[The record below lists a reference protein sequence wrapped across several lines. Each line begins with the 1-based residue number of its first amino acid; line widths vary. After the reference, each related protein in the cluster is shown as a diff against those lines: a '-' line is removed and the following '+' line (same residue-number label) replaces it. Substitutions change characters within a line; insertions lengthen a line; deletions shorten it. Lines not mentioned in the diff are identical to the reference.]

1 MIGTCVDPRRRKS
14 HKPLIGPRNA
24 AMPLEHGRFFFKNK
38 NIKKSCCLSRWYC
51 GQLPTCWQGGG
62 NRSRLSLACQW
73 GTAKRLGRYPACRIV
88 HNSTGCFP
96 QGYTFYICFFCF
108 KEF

>member
-38 NIKKSCCLSRWYC
+38 NIKILLLEPVVLWATADLLAGWGQPLAVVPGLSM
-51 GQLPTCWQGGG
+51 G
-62 NRSRLSLACQW
+62 NREAVRQVSGLPDC
-73 GTAKRLGRYPACRIV
+73 P
-88 HNSTGCFP
+88 
-96 QGYTFYICFFCF
+96 
-108 KEF
+108 